1 MSTKGVVGVLV
12 IIAFAIKSVRLDD
25 MSALQN
31 EIMDSNYNGAIG
43 STGGGNSGVDQM
55 IYGGNRMEVN
65 NKNQNIENLAE
76 PPRQTWLDTAR
87 NALSGP
93 TGQIVVHMA
102 KEMISRSTGNSQVL
116 CHTSVDNFCFC
127 LYFKANFN
135 TGQKFSSFAT

>member
-1 MSTKGVVGVLV
+1 MYTKGAIGVLV

-43 STGGGNSGVDQM
+43 SAGGGGGVDQM
-55 IYGGNRMEVN
+55 NYGGNRMEIN

-76 PPRQTWLDTAR
+76 PPRQTWFDTAR

-93 TGQIVVHMA
+93 AGQIVVHMA
-102 KEMISRSTGNSQVL
+102 KEMISRSTGNSQVWR
-116 CHTSVDNFCFC
+116 TIIAS
-127 LYFKANFN
+127 
-135 TGQKFSSFAT
+135 SSFFYSQFYCWTKVL